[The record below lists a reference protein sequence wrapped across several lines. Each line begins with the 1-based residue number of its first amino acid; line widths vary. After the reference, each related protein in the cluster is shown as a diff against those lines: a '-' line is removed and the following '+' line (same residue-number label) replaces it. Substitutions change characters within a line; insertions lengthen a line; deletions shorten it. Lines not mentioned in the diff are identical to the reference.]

1 MLGYDFPYAT
11 GAEQPCLAD
20 YMVWPLIQGL
30 VVLVDLAGQ
39 DREELMPKW
48 LPALYDYWRQMP
60 TDPTVQKV
68 CQPHEALVARNR
80 DMRSKL
86 FKK

>member
-1 MLGYDFPYAT
+1 MSGRLHGVAIHP
-11 GAEQPCLAD
+11 GIRCIGRP
-20 YMVWPLIQGL
+20 VGL
-30 VVLVDLAGQ
+30 

-68 CQPHEALVARNR
+68 CQSHEALVANIR
-80 DMRSKL
+80 DFHSKI